1 MNKFIKSTV
10 ERFVKAFKNIFSA
23 SKQRVSPFYKRFMIF
38 AKTKPVVAF
47 LMLLT
52 LLFSLIVLS
61 NLINRPIPQDQ
72 GAKLPVKEVSV
83 YTIGSSPKIKVQA
96 QVEKSGVIKIVSLGN
111 GVVQGINVF
120 VGQQIYRG
128 TNIVSLSTNY
138 QGGNA
143 FSLQRQLAQIQYTNV
158 LDTYQTQKDLIGK
171 QKEIANKNDENSDEL
186 RNISRQSLDQTRGL
200 ISLNKDILNTL
211 SFNQS
216 QYEATNS
223 GGLNDALI
231 LQMKQLRAQL
241 LAGNNQLESALRN
254 TEYSSSDDEVLSKI
268 SDLGKDITLKQLE
281 LQEKALDLSKE
292 ISRLNLMLTQV
303 NEAIMFPSSPINGT
317 VERIYVK
324 VGQVVNPGMP
334 IAQISGESDSLK
346 AVAFLSREISQAVSR
361 AEASTLYLGSKTYE
375 EVPFYVSQEATDGS
389 LYTAQFIIPQEFSS
403 EITDKGYIT
412 IDIPVGFPKTGD
424 TIPFIPLDAIFQT
437 QDQAYLYVVKGS
449 RAETKK
455 VNLGQVL
462 GRFVEITSGLVARDQ
477 VIINRNVIQG
487 DPVKIVN

>member
-10 ERFVKAFKNIFSA
+10 ERFVKAFKNILSA

-241 LAGNNQLESALRN
+241 LAGNNQCLLPWIGGPDLYMEKN
-254 TEYSSSDDEVLSKI
+254 LS
-268 SDLGKDITLKQLE
+268 T
-281 LQEKALDLSKE
+281 
-292 ISRLNLMLTQV
+292 N
-303 NEAIMFPSSPINGT
+303 
-317 VERIYVK
+317 
-324 VGQVVNPGMP
+324 
-334 IAQISGESDSLK
+334 
-346 AVAFLSREISQAVSR
+346 
-361 AEASTLYLGSKTYE
+361 
-375 EVPFYVSQEATDGS
+375 
-389 LYTAQFIIPQEFSS
+389 
-403 EITDKGYIT
+403 
-412 IDIPVGFPKTGD
+412 
-424 TIPFIPLDAIFQT
+424 
-437 QDQAYLYVVKGS
+437 
-449 RAETKK
+449 
-455 VNLGQVL
+455 
-462 GRFVEITSGLVARDQ
+462 
-477 VIINRNVIQG
+477 
-487 DPVKIVN
+487 